1 MLCWAFHLPSFM
13 VSQKL
18 NKVQLVIRFSRWQ
31 FQPVYRWS
39 MSSSQVLFVSNL
51 EVIRILAAYEKD
63 YTITKYQTSLAL
75 KSILASLIN
84 SILIPMIVNY
94 FIKAGGSSAVL
105 YGEDGLASDVFMLGL
120 TNSFLPP
127 ILKIIDISYIINRI
141 KKWFASKP
149 SNSNTILRQ
158 QTLIK
163 PALAQW
169 HLRIF
174 RILSWNLICLLGQF
188 ISIHMFLCLLA
199 ARHRLLCFWGNGFD
213 VLDSKI
219 FIIQ

>member
-1 MLCWAFHLPSFM
+1 
-13 VSQKL
+13 
-18 NKVQLVIRFSRWQ
+18 
-31 FQPVYRWS
+31 
-39 MSSSQVLFVSNL
+39 MSSSQVLFVSNI

-163 PALAQW
+163 PALAQ
-169 HLRIF
+169 
-174 RILSWNLICLLGQF
+174 
-188 ISIHMFLCLLA
+188 
-199 ARHRLLCFWGNGFD
+199 
-213 VLDSKI
+213 
-219 FIIQ
+219 